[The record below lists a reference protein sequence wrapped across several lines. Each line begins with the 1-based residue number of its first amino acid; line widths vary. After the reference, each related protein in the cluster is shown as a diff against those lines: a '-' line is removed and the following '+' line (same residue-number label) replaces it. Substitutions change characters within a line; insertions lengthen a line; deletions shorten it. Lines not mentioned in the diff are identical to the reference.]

1 MEHPEQ
7 YLGRLRP
14 IYIFRGLSDEQI
26 LEAARA
32 FEVERHPP
40 GEVIFQEREEGQD
53 FYIINRGAVKV
64 LRGPEGREPKLVA
77 TLVPG
82 DFFGERA
89 LLYGRPRSAT
99 IETATE
105 VELLRLS
112 KEDFDPL
119 LRQFPQIRPNLLLS
133 TASLEIYRRHP
144 FSWLGKD
151 EVVYLITRKHWWLLV
166 PGLFWPVAAGLL
178 LAAGAVWVG
187 LALEALWVAWVGAG
201 LEGLVALWLL
211 WVYVD
216 WSNDFYILTN
226 QRVVH
231 LEKIVAIY
239 DSRQEAPLSSIMSVD
254 VETDD
259 VIQRALDM
267 GDIVVRTYSGPI
279 ALTHV
284 PKPRVVAAAIEQ
296 NWFRTQTREREANID
311 QMRRVLRDRM
321 QHGPRPVRLPGKPPA
336 RKPPPKP
343 RPMVE
348 QVARFFSLRVRY
360 EEGPNVI
367 YRKHWYKLIRRIW
380 RPALALVVLATA
392 LALVA
397 AGVVT
402 FVPLTAALLA
412 GLVLFVPLAGWALY
426 EFIDW
431 HNDIYMITED
441 QIMAISK
448 KPLGTETKKTAPLGN
463 VLSLKYERPGLIG
476 ILLNYG
482 TVMAQVANT
491 EFRFEGVF
499 DPMSVQNDV
508 YRRMEAQKNRK
519 AAAEE
524 TRKREELADLLS
536 VYHGLQDELEER
548 PAERGQAAEQK

>member
-1 MEHPEQ
+1 
-7 YLGRLRP
+7 
-14 IYIFRGLSDEQI
+14 
-26 LEAARA
+26 
-32 FEVERHPP
+32 
-40 GEVIFQEREEGQD
+40 
-53 FYIINRGAVKV
+53 
-64 LRGPEGREPKLVA
+64 
-77 TLVPG
+77 
-82 DFFGERA
+82 
-89 LLYGRPRSAT
+89 
-99 IETATE
+99 
-105 VELLRLS
+105 
-112 KEDFDPL
+112 
-119 LRQFPQIRPNLLLS
+119 
-133 TASLEIYRRHP
+133 
-144 FSWLGKD
+144 
-151 EVVYLITRKHWWLLV
+151 
-166 PGLFWPVAAGLL
+166 
-178 LAAGAVWVG
+178 
-187 LALEALWVAWVGAG
+187 
-201 LEGLVALWLL
+201 
-211 WVYVD
+211 
-216 WSNDFYILTN
+216 
-226 QRVVH
+226 VVH

-259 VIQRALDM
+259 IIQRALNM

-279 ALTHV
+279 ALKAV
-284 PKPRVVAAAIEQ
+284 PSPRVVAAAIEQ
-296 NWFRTQTREREANID
+296 NWYRTQTREREANID
-311 QMRRVLRDRM
+311 QMRRVLRERM
-321 QHGPRPVRLPGKPPA
+321 EQGPRPVRLPGKPPA

-343 RPMVE
+343 RSLGE
-348 QVARFFSLRVRY
+348 QLARFFSLRVRY
-360 EEGPNVI
+360 EEGPNVV

-380 RPALALVVLATA
+380 RPGLALVAVGIVV
-392 LALVA
+392 ALVA

-426 EFIDW
+426 EFVDW

-448 KPLGTETKKTAPLGN
+448 KPLGSETKKTAPLGN

-482 TVMAQVANT
+482 TVVAQVANT

-524 TRKREELADLLS
+524 ARKREELADLLT
-536 VYHGLQDELEER
+536 VYHGLQDELEQR